1 MKKEVQEAINTIKT
15 FLGMEKEVKLAQ
27 EVLEDGAVL
36 EADSFEAGQAVSIVN
51 EDERIALP
59 VGEYELPEDRIL
71 VVQEE
76 GIIAEIKTK
85 EVEEVEEEAPEMEQV
100 KEEAPMMSE
109 EPAKEIKKTVESIVK
124 ETFFSEIEELKKE
137 NEELKAKLTEL
148 SKVEEVEEVKEEVK
162 EEVVEL
168 KEEEPKPIQ
177 HNPENKVE
185 REVVKFG
192 KKNDRLSQILN
203 KVYK

>member
-36 EADSFEAGQAVSIVN
+36 EADSFEAGQSVSIVN

-59 VGEYELPEDRIL
+59 VGEYELPEGRIL

-76 GIIAEIKTK
+76 GIITEIKTK
-85 EVEEVEEEAPEMEQV
+85 EVEEEAPEMEQV

-148 SKVEEVEEVKEEVK
+148 SKVEEVKEEVK

>member
-36 EADSFEAGQAVSIVN
+36 EADSFEAGQNVSIVN

-148 SKVEEVEEVKEEVK
+148 SKVEEVKEEVK

-185 REVVKFG
+185 REAVKFG

>member
-36 EADSFEAGQAVSIVN
+36 EADSFEAGQNVSIVN

-76 GIIAEIKTK
+76 GVIAEIKTK
-85 EVEEVEEEAPEMEQV
+85 EVEEEAPEMEQV

-148 SKVEEVEEVKEEVK
+148 SKVEEVK

>member
-1 MKKEVQEAINTIKT
+1 MRKEVQEAINTIKT

-51 EDERIALP
+51 EDERISLP

-85 EVEEVEEEAPEMEQV
+85 EVEEEAPEMEQV

-148 SKVEEVEEVKEEVK
+148 SKVEEVK

>member
-85 EVEEVEEEAPEMEQV
+85 EVEEEAPEMKEV
-100 KEEAPMMSE
+100 EEEAPMMSE

-148 SKVEEVEEVKEEVK
+148 SKVEEVKEEVK

>member
-36 EADSFEAGQAVSIVN
+36 EADSFEAGQNVSIVN

-148 SKVEEVEEVKEEVK
+148 SKVEEVKEEVK

>member
-1 MKKEVQEAINTIKT
+1 
-15 FLGMEKEVKLAQ
+15 
-27 EVLEDGAVL
+27 
-36 EADSFEAGQAVSIVN
+36 
-51 EDERIALP
+51 
-59 VGEYELPEDRIL
+59 
-71 VVQEE
+71 
-76 GIIAEIKTK
+76 
-85 EVEEVEEEAPEMEQV
+85 MEQV

-148 SKVEEVEEVKEEVK
+148 SKVEEVKEEVK

>member
-36 EADSFEAGQAVSIVN
+36 EADSFEAGQSVSIVN
-51 EDERIALP
+51 EDERISLP

-109 EPAKEIKKTVESIVK
+109 EPAKEIKKTVESVVK

-148 SKVEEVEEVKEEVK
+148 SKVEEVKEEVK

-168 KEEEPKPIQ
+168 KDEEPKPIQ

-185 REVVKFG
+185 REVIKFG

>member
-36 EADSFEAGQAVSIVN
+36 EADSFEAGQSVSIVN
-51 EDERIALP
+51 EDERISLP

-148 SKVEEVEEVKEEVK
+148 SKVEEVK

>member
-59 VGEYELPEDRIL
+59 VGEYELPEGRIL

-85 EVEEVEEEAPEMEQV
+85 EVEEEAPEMEQV

-148 SKVEEVEEVKEEVK
+148 SKVEEVKEEVK

>member
-27 EVLEDGAVL
+27 EVLEDGAIL

-85 EVEEVEEEAPEMEQV
+85 EVEEEAPEMEQV

-148 SKVEEVEEVKEEVK
+148 SKVEEVKEEVK

>member
-59 VGEYELPEDRIL
+59 VGEYELPENRIL

-148 SKVEEVEEVKEEVK
+148 SKVEEVKEEVK

>member
-51 EDERIALP
+51 EDERISLP

-85 EVEEVEEEAPEMEQV
+85 EVEEEAPEMEQV

-148 SKVEEVEEVKEEVK
+148 SKVEEVKEEVK

-168 KEEEPKPIQ
+168 KEEDPKPIQ

>member
-36 EADSFEAGQAVSIVN
+36 EADSFEAGQSVSIVN

-85 EVEEVEEEAPEMEQV
+85 EVEEEAPEMEQV

-148 SKVEEVEEVKEEVK
+148 SKVEEVKEEVK

-185 REVVKFG
+185 REAVKFG

>member
-27 EVLEDGAVL
+27 EVLEDGAIL
-36 EADSFEAGQAVSIVN
+36 EADSFEAGQSVSIVN

-148 SKVEEVEEVKEEVK
+148 SKVEEVKEEVK

>member
-36 EADSFEAGQAVSIVN
+36 EADSFEAGQSVSIVN

-85 EVEEVEEEAPEMEQV
+85 EVEEEAPEMEKV

-109 EPAKEIKKTVESIVK
+109 DPAKEIKKTVESIVK

-148 SKVEEVEEVKEEVK
+148 SKVEEVKEEVK

>member
-51 EDERIALP
+51 EDERISLP

-85 EVEEVEEEAPEMEQV
+85 EVEEEAPEMEQV

-148 SKVEEVEEVKEEVK
+148 SKVEEVKEEVK

-185 REVVKFG
+185 REAVKFG

>member
-36 EADSFEAGQAVSIVN
+36 EADSFEAGQNVSIVN

-85 EVEEVEEEAPEMEQV
+85 EVEEESPEMEQV

-148 SKVEEVEEVKEEVK
+148 SKVEEVKEEVK

-168 KEEEPKPIQ
+168 KEEDPKPIQ

>member
-36 EADSFEAGQAVSIVN
+36 EADSFEPGQSVSIVN
-51 EDERIALP
+51 EDERISLP

-85 EVEEVEEEAPEMEQV
+85 EIEEEAPEMEQV

-148 SKVEEVEEVKEEVK
+148 SKVEEVKEEVK

>member
-36 EADSFEAGQAVSIVN
+36 EADSFEAGQNVSIVN

-59 VGEYELPEDRIL
+59 VGEYELPEGRIL

-85 EVEEVEEEAPEMEQV
+85 EVEEEAPEMEQV

-148 SKVEEVEEVKEEVK
+148 SKVEEVKEEVK
-162 EEVVEL
+162 EEAVEL

>member
-1 MKKEVQEAINTIKT
+1 LNMKKEVQEAINTIKT

-36 EADSFEAGQAVSIVN
+36 EADSFEAGQSVSIVN

-85 EVEEVEEEAPEMEQV
+85 EVEEEAPEMEQV

-148 SKVEEVEEVKEEVK
+148 SKVEEVKEEVK

>member
-36 EADSFEAGQAVSIVN
+36 EADSFEAGQNVSIVN

-59 VGEYELPEDRIL
+59 VGEYELPEGRIL

-85 EVEEVEEEAPEMEQV
+85 EVEEEAPEMEQV

-148 SKVEEVEEVKEEVK
+148 SKVEEVKEEVK

>member
-148 SKVEEVEEVKEEVK
+148 SKVEEVKEEVK

-185 REVVKFG
+185 REAVKFG

>member
-1 MKKEVQEAINTIKT
+1 MRKEVQEAINTIKT

-36 EADSFEAGQAVSIVN
+36 EADSFEAGQNVSIVN

-85 EVEEVEEEAPEMEQV
+85 EVEEEAPEMEQV

-148 SKVEEVEEVKEEVK
+148 SKVEEVKEEVK

>member
-36 EADSFEAGQAVSIVN
+36 EADSFEAGQNVSIVN

-76 GIIAEIKTK
+76 GVIAEIKTK
-85 EVEEVEEEAPEMEQV
+85 EVEEEAPEMEQV

-124 ETFFSEIEELKKE
+124 ETFFSEIEEQKKE

-148 SKVEEVEEVKEEVK
+148 SKVEEVKEEVK

>member
-36 EADSFEAGQAVSIVN
+36 EADSFEAGQSVSIVN
-51 EDERIALP
+51 EDERISLP

-148 SKVEEVEEVKEEVK
+148 SKVEEVKEEVK

>member
-27 EVLEDGAVL
+27 EVLEDGAIL

-59 VGEYELPEDRIL
+59 VGEYELPEGRIL

-85 EVEEVEEEAPEMEQV
+85 EVEEEAPEMEQV

-148 SKVEEVEEVKEEVK
+148 SKVEEVKD
-162 EEVVEL
+162 EVVEL

-177 HNPENKVE
+177 HNPENKIE

>member
-51 EDERIALP
+51 EDERISLP
-59 VGEYELPEDRIL
+59 VGEYELPEGRIL

-85 EVEEVEEEAPEMEQV
+85 EVEEEAPEMEQV

-148 SKVEEVEEVKEEVK
+148 SKVEEVKEEVK

-185 REVVKFG
+185 REAVKFG

>member
-85 EVEEVEEEAPEMEQV
+85 EIEEEAPEMEQV

-148 SKVEEVEEVKEEVK
+148 SKVEEVKEEVK

>member
-27 EVLEDGAVL
+27 EVLEDGAIL
-36 EADSFEAGQAVSIVN
+36 EADSFEAGQSVSIVN

-85 EVEEVEEEAPEMEQV
+85 EVEEESPEMEQV

-148 SKVEEVEEVKEEVK
+148 SKVEEVKEEVK

>member
-36 EADSFEAGQAVSIVN
+36 EADSFEPGQSVSIVN
-51 EDERIALP
+51 EDERISLP
-59 VGEYELPEDRIL
+59 VGEYELPEGRIL

-85 EVEEVEEEAPEMEQV
+85 EVEEEAPEMEQV

-148 SKVEEVEEVKEEVK
+148 SKVEEVKEEVK

>member
-59 VGEYELPEDRIL
+59 VGEYELPEGRIL

-85 EVEEVEEEAPEMEQV
+85 EVEEEAPEMEQV

-148 SKVEEVEEVKEEVK
+148 SKVEEVK

-177 HNPENKVE
+177 HNPENKIE

>member
-59 VGEYELPEDRIL
+59 VGEYELPEGRIL

-85 EVEEVEEEAPEMEQV
+85 EVEEEAPEMEQV

-148 SKVEEVEEVKEEVK
+148 SKVEEVKD
-162 EEVVEL
+162 EVVEL

-177 HNPENKVE
+177 HNPENKIE

>member
-36 EADSFEAGQAVSIVN
+36 EADSFEAGQSVSIVN

-59 VGEYELPEDRIL
+59 VGEYELPEGRIL

-85 EVEEVEEEAPEMEQV
+85 EVEEEAPEMEQV

-148 SKVEEVEEVKEEVK
+148 SKVEEVKEEVK

>member
-36 EADSFEAGQAVSIVN
+36 EADSFEAGQNVSIVN

-59 VGEYELPEDRIL
+59 VGEYELPEGRIL

-85 EVEEVEEEAPEMEQV
+85 EVEEEAPEMEQV
-100 KEEAPMMSE
+100 KEEVPMMSE

-148 SKVEEVEEVKEEVK
+148 SKVEEVKEEVK

>member
-1 MKKEVQEAINTIKT
+1 MKKEVQEAISTIKT

-36 EADSFEAGQAVSIVN
+36 EADSFEPGQSVSIVN

-148 SKVEEVEEVKEEVK
+148 SKVEEVKEEVK

>member
-59 VGEYELPEDRIL
+59 VGEYELPENRIL

-85 EVEEVEEEAPEMEQV
+85 EVEEEAPEMEQV

-148 SKVEEVEEVKEEVK
+148 SKVDEVKEEVK

-177 HNPENKVE
+177 HNPENKVQ

>member
-36 EADSFEAGQAVSIVN
+36 EADSFEPGQSVSIVN

-148 SKVEEVEEVKEEVK
+148 SKVEEVKEEVK

-185 REVVKFG
+185 REAVKFG